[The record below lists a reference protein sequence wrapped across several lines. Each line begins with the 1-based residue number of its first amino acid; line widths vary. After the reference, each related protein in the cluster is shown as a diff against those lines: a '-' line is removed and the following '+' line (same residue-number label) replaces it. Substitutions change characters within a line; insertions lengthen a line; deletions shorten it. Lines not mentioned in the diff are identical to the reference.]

1 MAVITYRQALND
13 TLGEELARDP
23 NVLLMGE
30 EIGKF
35 EGSYKIT
42 AGLLQKFGP
51 KRVVDTPIAEM
62 GFVGLAAG
70 AAMLGLRPVVE
81 VMTINFILMAVDQ
94 VVNHASKIQYMFGGH
109 AKVPM
114 VIRTPSGGVGQLA
127 ATHSQSFENWFA
139 YCPGMKVVA
148 PSTPYD
154 AKGLLRASIR
164 DDDPVVFIESLPL
177 YDTKGEVPDGEDFT
191 VPIGMA
197 EVKKEGSDITVIAY
211 SRMTYIAMQ
220 VAKKLEEEQGLSVE
234 VVDLRSLR
242 PLDRPT
248 IVNSVKKTNRAV
260 IIEEDW
266 RSYGI
271 GAEIAATIQ
280 EEAFDH
286 LDAPVRRIAAAEV
299 ALPYSKVMEL
309 SALPTAQHLVD
320 AVRATIAASGGTR
333 RNGGLVVPGPARG
346 GVARGWNYGG
356 SAV

>member
-13 TLGEELARDP
+13 TLAEELARDP
-23 NVLLMGE
+23 NVYLMGE

-62 GFVGLAAG
+62 GFVGMAAG
-70 AAMLGLRPVVE
+70 SAMLGLRPVVE
-81 VMTINFILMAVDQ
+81 IMTINFILMAVDQ
-94 VVNHASKIQYMFGGH
+94 VVNHASKIHYMFGGQS
-109 AKVPM
+109 KVPM

-177 YDTKGEVPDGEDFT
+177 YDTKGEVPENDDFT

-197 EVKKEGSDITVIAY
+197 EVKKEGTDITVVAY
-211 SRMTYIAMQ
+211 SRMTYVAMQ

-280 EEAFDH
+280 EEAFDY
-286 LDAPVRRIAAAEV
+286 LDAPIRRVAGLEV
-299 ALPYSKVMEL
+299 PLPYAEHLSRASKPDAQDLADAIRLTME
-309 SALPTAQHLVD
+309 
-320 AVRATIAASGGTR
+320 GTGKWR
-333 RNGGLVVPGPARG
+333 T
-346 GVARGWNYGG
+346 
-356 SAV
+356 

>member
-62 GFVGLAAG
+62 GFVGMAAG
-70 AAMLGLRPVVE
+70 SAMLGLRPVVE
-81 VMTINFILMAVDQ
+81 IMTINFILMAVDQ
-94 VVNHASKIQYMFGGH
+94 VVNHASKIHYMFGGQ

-154 AKGLLRASIR
+154 AKGLLRSSIR

-177 YDTKGEVPDGEDFT
+177 YDTKGEVPENDDFT
-191 VPIGMA
+191 VPIGLA
-197 EVKKEGSDITVIAY
+197 EVKKEGTDITVVAY
-211 SRMTYIAMQ
+211 SRMTYVAMQ

-286 LDAPVRRIAAAEV
+286 LDAPIRRVAGLEV
-299 ALPYSKVMEL
+299 PLPYAEHLSRASK
-309 SALPTAQHLVD
+309 PDAQDLVD
-320 AVRATIAASGGTR
+320 AIRLTMEGTGKWR
-333 RNGGLVVPGPARG
+333 T
-346 GVARGWNYGG
+346 
-356 SAV
+356 

>member
-70 AAMLGLRPVVE
+70 SAMLGLRPVVE
-81 VMTINFILMAVDQ
+81 IMTINFILMAVDQ
-94 VVNHASKIQYMFGGH
+94 VVNHASKIHYMFGGQS
-109 AKVPM
+109 KVPL

-148 PSTPYD
+148 PATPYD

-177 YDTKGEVPDGEDFT
+177 YDTKGEVPENDDYT
-191 VPIGMA
+191 VPIGKA
-197 EVKKEGSDITVIAY
+197 DVKKAGTDITVIAY

-286 LDAPVRRIAAAEV
+286 LDAPIRRVAGLEV
-299 ALPYSKVMEL
+299 PLPYAEHLSRASK
-309 SALPTAQHLVD
+309 PDAQDLVD
-320 AVRATIAASGGTR
+320 AIRLTMEGTGKWR
-333 RNGGLVVPGPARG
+333 T
-346 GVARGWNYGG
+346 
-356 SAV
+356 

>member
-1 MAVITYRQALND
+1 
-13 TLGEELARDP
+13 
-23 NVLLMGE
+23 
-30 EIGKF
+30 
-35 EGSYKIT
+35 
-42 AGLLQKFGP
+42 
-51 KRVVDTPIAEM
+51 
-62 GFVGLAAG
+62 
-70 AAMLGLRPVVE
+70 MLGLRPVVE
-81 VMTINFILMAVDQ
+81 IMTINFILMAVDQ
-94 VVNHASKIQYMFGGH
+94 VVNHASKIHYMFGGQS
-109 AKVPM
+109 KVPM

-177 YDTKGEVPDGEDFT
+177 YDTKGEVPENDDFT
-191 VPIGMA
+191 VPIGLA
-197 EVKKEGSDITVIAY
+197 EVKKEGTDITVVAY
-211 SRMTYIAMQ
+211 SRMTYVAMQ

-286 LDAPVRRIAAAEV
+286 LDAPIRRVAGLEV
-299 ALPYSKVMEL
+299 PLPYAEHLSRASK
-309 SALPTAQHLVD
+309 PDAQDLVD
-320 AVRATIAASGGTR
+320 AIRLTMEGTGKWR
-333 RNGGLVVPGPARG
+333 T
-346 GVARGWNYGG
+346 
-356 SAV
+356 

>member
-1 MAVITYRQALND
+1 MPIITYRQALND

-42 AGLLQKFGP
+42 EGLLAEFGP
-51 KRVVDTPIAEM
+51 KRVVDTPIAEE
-62 GFVGLAAG
+62 GFVGLATG

-81 VMTINFILMAVDQ
+81 IMTINFILVAIDQ
-94 VVNHASKIQYMFGGH
+94 VVNHASKIHYMFGGQVR
-109 AKVPM
+109 VPL
-114 VIRTPSGGVGQLA
+114 VIRTPSGGIGQLA

-139 YCPGMKVVA
+139 YCPGLKVVA

-154 AKGLLRASIR
+154 AKGLLRAAIR
-164 DDDPVVFIESLPL
+164 DDDPVIFIESLPL
-177 YDTKGEVPDGEDFT
+177 YDTKGEVPENDDY
-191 VPIGMA
+191 VLPIGKA
-197 EVKKEGSDITVIAY
+197 DVKREGTDVTVVAY
-211 SRMTYIAMQ
+211 SRMTVVAMQ
-220 VAKKLEEEQGLSVE
+220 VAQQLEKEGISVE

-248 IVNSVKKTNRAV
+248 IVESVKKTGRAV

-280 EEAFDH
+280 EEAFDY
-286 LDAPVRRIAAAEV
+286 LDAPVLRVAGLEV
-299 ALPYSKVMEL
+299 PLPYAQEMSRASKP
-309 SALPTAQHLVD
+309 SAQDLVD
-320 AVRATIAASGGTR
+320 AIHKVM
-333 RNGGLVVPGPARG
+333 RG
-346 GVARGWNYGG
+346 SR
-356 SAV
+356 

>member
-13 TLGEELARDP
+13 TLSEELTRDP

-35 EGSYKIT
+35 EGSYKVT
-42 AGLLQKFGP
+42 AGLLAKFGP

-62 GFVGLAAG
+62 GFIGLAAG

-94 VVNHASKIQYMFGGH
+94 VVNHASKIHYMFGGQ
-109 AKVPM
+109 ARVPM
-114 VIRTPSGGVGQLA
+114 VIRTPSGGIGQLG

-139 YCPGMKVVA
+139 YCPGIKVVA

-164 DDDPVVFIESLPL
+164 DDDPVLFIESLPL
-177 YDTKGEVPDGEDFT
+177 YDTKGEVPENDDYT
-191 VPIGMA
+191 VPIGVA
-197 EVKKEGSDITVIAY
+197 EVKREGTDVTVVSY
-211 SRMTYIAMQ
+211 SRMTFVAMQ
-220 VAKKLEEEQGLSVE
+220 VADRLQKEEGISVE

-248 IVNSVKKTNRAV
+248 IVNSIKKTNRAV

-271 GAEIAATIQ
+271 GAEVAATIQ
-280 EEAFDH
+280 EEAFDY
-286 LDAPVRRIAAAEV
+286 LDAPVLRVAGLEV
-299 ALPYSKVMEL
+299 PLPYAEHLSRASKPGAQDLIDAIHKSLRGTKRLTAL
-309 SALPTAQHLVD
+309 SA
-320 AVRATIAASGGTR
+320 
-333 RNGGLVVPGPARG
+333 
-346 GVARGWNYGG
+346 
-356 SAV
+356 